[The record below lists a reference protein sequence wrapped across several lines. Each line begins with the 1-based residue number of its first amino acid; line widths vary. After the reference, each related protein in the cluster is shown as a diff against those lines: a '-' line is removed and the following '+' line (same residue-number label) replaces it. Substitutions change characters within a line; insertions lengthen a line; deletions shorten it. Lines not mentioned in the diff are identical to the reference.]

1 MGEGGTKA
9 KRGRSAE
16 SRVIAEVVMR
26 KRPPHPLLSCLLCR
40 WPGLPACRERES
52 DRARERRT
60 RKRVVRH
67 FLDPVR
73 SHQHTP
79 HLTGGDL
86 PWGSL
91 SAFLVH
97 PFRTWYH
104 FGFATDTTHHT
115 LFYFFPRVFQDS
127 AHRHGQKH
135 TERHRPSVELL
146 NSKHHHLRFFS
157 TPNDSD
163 VCLTWELI

>member
-1 MGEGGTKA
+1 LFVLMGEGGTKA

-86 PWGSL
+86 PWGLGATL
-91 SAFLVH
+91 SFSCAPLQDLIPLWIRYGYHPPTLSSTSFLGYS
-97 PFRTWYH
+97 RTPH
-104 FGFATDTTHHT
+104 TATD
-115 LFYFFPRVFQDS
+115 
-127 AHRHGQKH
+127 K
-135 TERHRPSVELL
+135 
-146 NSKHHHLRFFS
+146 N
-157 TPNDSD
+157 TPNDTDLQSNH
-163 VCLTWELI
+163 